1 MRALFLGPTGVNM
14 REAITA
20 VARYFYRARGLPED
34 LEDREARRALAVY
47 FLEDFLRA
55 KVDWVAFLSSDDY
68 RWQEEEWRSAF
79 VRMLRRVA
87 DEGSE
92 NVVVGMNL
100 PFFNRSRFFPAFD
113 LSPFRELRPDVV
125 VTLIEEEHVMWRRVQ
140 MREERGRRTGAD
152 FRLKDIVAWRN
163 TTILLADIISREL
176 GVDNYVVAVKHPAST
191 FYKLLFERNALRVYL
206 SFPITAV
213 RDKKEARAEIDGFR
227 RRMHGRFVAFDPL
240 MVDERALRTALA
252 SSRGDVVEVRAEDVW
267 NVPAGVEPACGDEAD
282 LYPVRIPRDQVEEV
296 LRDLD
301 NIIRYK
307 DFRYIQQSDAVAA
320 YRPFMGKTL
329 SRGMFAE
336 INYALNTAHK
346 RVFIYWPKDDWEPG
360 MESPFDPSLGVVEQD
375 LDRLVADLETYE
387 EELKSLRGA

>member
-1 MRALFLGPTGVNM
+1 M
-14 REAITA
+14 REAVAA
-20 VARYFYRARGLPED
+20 VAKRFYRARGLPED

-68 RWQEEEWRSAF
+68 KWQEEEWRSAF
-79 VRMLRRVA
+79 VRMLKRLS
-87 DEGSE
+87 DEAPE
-92 NVVVGMNL
+92 NALVGMNL

-113 LSPFRELRPDVV
+113 LSHFRELKPDVMI
-125 VTLIEEEHVMWRRVQ
+125 TLIEEEHVMWRRVQ

-176 GVDNYVVAVKHPAST
+176 GVDNYVIAVKHPAAA
-191 FYKLLFERNALRVYL
+191 FYKLIFERGVLKVYL

-213 RDKKEARAEIDGFR
+213 RDRREARAEVDEFR
-227 RRMHGRFVAFDPL
+227 RRMHARFVAFDPL

-252 SSRGDVVEVRAEDVW
+252 RSKGDVVEVRAEDVW
-267 NVPAGVEPACGDEAD
+267 NVPAGVEPACGDEGG
-282 LYPVRIPRDQVEEV
+282 LYPIRIPRDQVEEV

-320 YRPFMGKTL
+320 YRPFMGKAL

-346 RVFIYWPKDDWEPG
+346 RVFIYWPKEDWEPG
-360 MESPFDPSLGVVEQD
+360 MESPFDPSLGVVERD
-375 LDRLVADLETYE
+375 LDRLFADLESYE
-387 EELKSLRGA
+387 EELKALRP

>member
-1 MRALFLGPTGVNM
+1 VRVLFIGPTGVNM
-14 REAITA
+14 REAVSA
-20 VARYFYRARGLPED
+20 VANYFYRSRGLPED

-47 FLEDFLRA
+47 FLEDFLKAR
-55 KVDWVAFLSSDDY
+55 VDWVAFLSSDDY

-79 VRMLRRVA
+79 GRMLRRIN
-87 DEGSE
+87 DEGAE
-92 NVVVGMNL
+92 NVAVGMNL

-125 VTLIEEEHVMWRRVQ
+125 VTFIEEEHVMWRRVQ

-163 TTILLADIISREL
+163 TTILLADIISKEL
-176 GVDNYVVAVKHPAST
+176 GVDNYVAAVKHSAST
-191 FYKLLFERNALRVYL
+191 FYRLIFDKGTLKIYL

-213 RDKKEARAEIDGFR
+213 RDRREARAEIDR
-227 RRMHGRFVAFDPL
+227 YRVSMHSRFVAFDPL

-252 SSRGDVVEVRAEDVW
+252 NSKGDVVEVRAEDVW
-267 NVPAGVEPACGDEAD
+267 NVPAGIEPACRDEAD
-282 LYPVRIPRDQVEEV
+282 LYPVKIPRDQAEEV

-307 DFRYIQQSDAVAA
+307 DYRYIQQSDAVVA

-346 RVFIYWPKDDWEPG
+346 RVFIHWPEEDWEPG
-360 MESPFDPSLGVVEQD
+360 IESPFDPSLGVVERS
-375 LDRLVADLETYE
+375 LDRLIKDLEAYE
-387 EELKSLRGA
+387 EELRRLRP

>member
-14 REAITA
+14 REAVSA
-20 VARYFYRARGLPED
+20 VARHFYRLKGLPED
-34 LEDREARRALAVY
+34 PQDKEARRTLAVY

-68 RWQEEEWRSAF
+68 KWQEEEWRAAF
-79 VRMLRRVA
+79 GRMSRRIA
-87 DEGSE
+87 DEGAE
-92 NVVVGMNL
+92 HVLVGMNL
-100 PFFNRSRFFPAFD
+100 PYFNRSRFFPAFD
-113 LSPFRELRPDVV
+113 LSPFRELKPDVV
-125 VTLIEEEHVMWRRVQ
+125 VTFIEEEHVMWRRVQ
-140 MREERGRRTGAD
+140 MREERGRRTGAE

-176 GVDNYVVAVKHPAST
+176 GVDNYVVAVKHPTST
-191 FYKLLFERNALRVYL
+191 FYRLLFDRWALKVYL

-213 RDKKEARAEIDGFR
+213 RGDERARAEIDSYR
-227 RRMHGRFVAFDPL
+227 SAMHNRFVAFDPL

-252 SSRGDVVEVRAEDVW
+252 RSGGDVVEVRAEDVW
-267 NVPAGVEPACGDEAD
+267 NVPRGLEPACGDEEG
-282 LYPVRIPRDQVEEV
+282 LYPVRIPREQVEEV

-307 DFRYIQQSDAVAA
+307 DYRYIQQSDAVAA
-320 YRPFMGKTL
+320 YRPFMGRTL

-346 RVFIYWPKDDWEPG
+346 RVFIYWPKEDWEPG
-360 MESPFDPSLGVVEQD
+360 MESPFDPSLGVVEAD
-375 LDRLVADLETYE
+375 LDRLMADLEAYE
-387 EELKSLRGA
+387 EELRRLRP